1 MGFYG
6 RKLAAVAMVRLSLF
20 VLGPFEARLDG
31 ELLNFATHKAEA
43 LLVYLAIESD
53 RAHRRDVLAGLL
65 WPDQPQA
72 RAFHNLRQALSHIR
86 QALPNPGR
94 NNETP
99 FILADRETLCFAM
112 HSDVEVDFKCF
123 EALYSACSAHP
134 HRRLGACRPCLER
147 LEAAVH
153 LYRGAFLENFPLD
166 GGEGFEDWVLFK
178 REWVHIRVIEA
189 LTELAH
195 YAERRGE
202 LAHARMLLQKQVA
215 LEPWREE
222 AHQHLMRLYVLEGQT
237 SAALAQYET
246 CRQILWEEFA
256 VEPSAKTVALL
267 TQIKDFR
274 QRSGVVPN
282 RVVPN
287 RVVPNPATFAPVL
300 PPVTTFPIMG
310 YVQLPLEPDSFVGR
324 RADRAALAERLAHPD
339 CRLLTLT
346 GRGGV
351 GKTRLALQVAADAAG
366 LFADGIFFV
375 PLEAL
380 RSPAQVASAISVAM
394 GLPNIEQAEAL
405 QQLLAHLRGKE
416 MLLVL
421 DNFEHVVE
429 ACPMLIAVLRYAPGV
444 VLLVTSRERLY
455 LREEWLYEVEG
466 MCIADEPPGL
476 YPTAETCDAVAL
488 FEQRVQQLQAHFSL
502 SPELLPDV
510 IRICKIVEGLP
521 LAIEL
526 AAATMAYQSCAE
538 IATHLEQSLDILA
551 TSLRNVPERQR
562 SLRAVFDHSW
572 ALLTQEERAVLSGLT
587 VFEGGF
593 TAAAAQAVI
602 SENADTLSA
611 LAAKS
616 LLRRTHNGRYGYH
629 ATTHAY
635 AAARLAENADLQREL
650 ERRHGA
656 YYATKLR
663 RELAT
668 APDDEAF
675 SDWEQESANI
685 HVAWTRALTRRH
697 WAIIAEMSE
706 AVGRFY
712 RRRGP
717 LDEGI
722 ALFEAAVTQVTQSS
736 PAAAEDLSS
745 LLVRLQIEQVRLWD
759 ASGHHEQAVALSQ
772 RIITESQRLA
782 AYELEGEG
790 QFLLGQAYQRQ
801 GAYQDAEHALNQA
814 LALARTGKQ
823 RRLEADSLRIL
834 GNIAVRRGAFDLA
847 RQLYEAAAECYQILG
862 YVRGEAA
869 VFNNLGVLLLQVGKH
884 PEARGVLL
892 AARARYRSLGDRLG
906 EAKALNNLANVAV
919 EQGECDEALNLYQE
933 ALEIHRAMQ
942 NTEGRATT
950 LNNLG
955 ALFWE
960 FGLYAE
966 AQDVYE
972 QALEIFHASGNLQ
985 AEGETL
991 GNLSILELCLGT
1003 VRRALATAR
1012 RAIDVSQQSHDL
1024 VALANAYTYLGRIQ
1038 IALGELNAA
1047 AEAYHQALALREEVP
1062 HRARTLEALA
1072 GLAVVIWRTQGP
1084 SQGLQET
1091 ERLLEALELPEALEG
1106 ADDPAWV
1113 YWACYQILAA
1123 NNDPRGP
1130 TLLSEVQQRIL
1141 ERADRISNPE
1151 HRYSF
1156 LNNVTTHRQILF
1168 GHSDDLNA

>member
-1 MGFYG
+1 MGFHDC
-6 RKLAAVAMVRLSLF
+6 KLVAVAMVRLSLF
-20 VLGPFEARLDG
+20 VLSPFEARLDG

-43 LLVYLAIESD
+43 LLVYLALESD
-53 RAHRRDVLAGLL
+53 RVHRRDVLAGLL
-65 WPDQPQA
+65 WPDQPKA
-72 RAFHNLRQALSHIR
+72 SAFHNLRQALSHIR
-86 QALPNPGR
+86 QALPHPYR
-94 NNETP
+94 NNETS
-99 FILADRETLCFAM
+99 FIIADRETLCFAM
-112 HSDVEVDFKCF
+112 HSDVEVDFKGF

-147 LEAAVH
+147 LEAAVN

-178 REWVHIRVIEA
+178 REWVHIRIIEA

-202 LAHARMLLQKQVA
+202 LGRARMLLQKQVE

-256 VEPSAKTVALL
+256 VEPSAETVALL
-267 TQIKDFR
+267 TQIKDLR
-274 QRSGVVPN
+274 QRSGATLA
-282 RVVPN
+282 
-287 RVVPNPATFAPVL
+287 PAL

-351 GKTRLALQVAADAAG
+351 GKTRLALQVAADAVG

-380 RSPAQVASAISVAM
+380 RNPAQVASAICVAM
-394 GLPNIEQAEAL
+394 GLPNVDQVEAL
-405 QQLLAHLRGKE
+405 QQLLVHLRGKE

-421 DNFEHVVE
+421 DNFEYVVE
-429 ACPMLIAVLRYAPGV
+429 ACPALIAVLRYAPGV

-466 MCIADEPPGL
+466 MCIPDEPPGL
-476 YPTAETCDAVAL
+476 YPTAESCDAVAL

-502 SPELLPDV
+502 SPEVLPDV
-510 IRICKIVEGLP
+510 IRICKVVEGLP

-593 TAAAAQAVI
+593 TAAAAHAVI
-602 SENADTLSA
+602 SENTDTLSA

-635 AAARLAENADLQREL
+635 AAERLAENADLQREL
-650 ERRHGA
+650 ERRHGV
-656 YYATKLR
+656 YYAARLR

-675 SDWEQESANI
+675 SDWEQERANI

-697 WAIIAEMSE
+697 WAIIAEMAE

-722 ALFEAAVTQVTQSS
+722 ALFEAAVTQL

-759 ASGHHEQAVALSQ
+759 ASGHHERAIALSQ

-782 AYELEGEG
+782 VYELEGEG

-801 GAYQDAEHALNQA
+801 GSYQDAEHALNQA
-814 LALARTGKQ
+814 LALARIGKQ

-834 GNIAVRRGAFDLA
+834 GNIAARRGAFDLA
-847 RQLYEAAAECYQILG
+847 RQLYEAAAECYRVLG
-862 YVRGEAA
+862 HARGEAA
-869 VFNNLGVLLLQVGKH
+869 VFNNLGVLLLQAGKH
-884 PEARGVLL
+884 PEARGVLN

-919 EQGECDEALNLYQE
+919 EQGECDEALSLYQE

-991 GNLSILELCLGT
+991 GNLSMLELCLGT

-1012 RAIDVSQQSHDL
+1012 RAIDTSQQSHDL

-1047 AEAYHQALALREEVP
+1047 AEAYHQALALREKVP

-1091 ERLLEALELPEALEG
+1091 EGLLEALELPEALEG

-1130 TLLSEVQQRIL
+1130 TLLSKVQQRIL
-1141 ERADRISNPE
+1141 ERADRISSPE

-1156 LNNVTTHRQILF
+1156 LNNVTIHRQILF
-1168 GHSDDLNA
+1168 GHSDDLIA

>member
-1 MGFYG
+1 
-6 RKLAAVAMVRLSLF
+6 MVGLSLF
-20 VLGPFEARLDG
+20 VLSPFEARLDG

-43 LLVYLAIESD
+43 LLVYLALESD
-53 RAHRRDVLAGLL
+53 RAHRRDVLTGLF
-65 WPDQPQA
+65 WPDEPKA
-72 RAFHNLRQALSHIR
+72 HAFHNLRQALSHIR
-86 QALPNPGR
+86 QALPKTGK

-99 FILADRETLCFAM
+99 FIIADRETLRFAM
-112 HSDVEVDFKCF
+112 HSDVEVDFKRF
-123 EALYSACSAHP
+123 EALYSACSTHS

-189 LTELAH
+189 LTTLAL
-195 YAERRGE
+195 YAERRGD
-202 LAHARMLLQKQVA
+202 LARARVLLQKQVE

-237 SAALAQYET
+237 SAALAQYEI

-256 VEPSAKTVALL
+256 VEPSAETVALL

-274 QRSGVVPN
+274 QRSG
-282 RVVPN
+282 
-287 RVVPNPATFAPVL
+287 AIFAPVL
-300 PPVTTFPIMG
+300 SPATTFPLMG

-324 RADRAALAERLAHPD
+324 EADRAALAERLAHPD

-351 GKTRLALQVAADAAG
+351 GKTRLALQVAADAVG
-366 LFADGIFFV
+366 LFADGVFFV

-394 GLPNIEQAEAL
+394 GLPNVEQAEAL

-416 MLLVL
+416 LLLVL
-421 DNFEHVVE
+421 DNFEHVLE
-429 ACPMLIAVLRYAPGV
+429 ACPVLIAVLRYAPGV
-444 VLLVTSRERLY
+444 VLLVTSRERLH
-455 LREEWLYEVEG
+455 LREEALYEVEG
-466 MCIADEPPGL
+466 LCILDGLSGAHPP
-476 YPTAETCDAVAL
+476 AETCDAVAL
-488 FEQRVQQLQAHFSL
+488 FERRVQQLQAHFSL
-502 SPELLPDV
+502 TPEVLPDV
-510 IRICKIVEGLP
+510 IRICKVVEGLP

-526 AAATMAYQSCAE
+526 AAAMTAYQSCAE

-551 TSLRNVPERQR
+551 TSLRNVPERQM

-572 ALLTQEERAVLSGLT
+572 ALLTPEEWAVLSGLT
-587 VFEGGF
+587 VFEDGF
-593 TAAAAQAVI
+593 TAAAAHAVI
-602 SENADTLSA
+602 CENPDTLSA
-611 LAAKS
+611 LVAKS
-616 LLRRTHNGRYGYH
+616 LLRRTRNGRYGYH

-635 AAARLAENADLQREL
+635 AAARLAENADRQRQM
-650 ERRHGA
+650 ERRHGVYFA
-656 YYATKLR
+656 AWLR

-668 APDDEAF
+668 TPDDEAF
-675 SDWEQESANI
+675 SSWEQDRANI
-685 HVAWTRALTRRH
+685 HVAWTRAVTRRH
-697 WAIIAEMSE
+697 WAIIAEMVE
-706 AVGRFY
+706 AVGLFY

-722 ALFEAAVTQVTQSS
+722 ALFEAALMQL
-736 PAAAEDLSS
+736 PADAQDLST
-745 LLVRLQIEQVRLWD
+745 LLVRLQIEQARLWD
-759 ASGHHEQAVALSQ
+759 ASGHYEQAIVLSQ
-772 RIITESQRLA
+772 RIIAESSRLSTH
-782 AYELEGEG
+782 ELEGEG
-790 QFLLGQAYQRQ
+790 QFILGQALQRQ
-801 GAYQDAEHALNQA
+801 GSYQDAEQALNQA
-814 LALARTGKQ
+814 LALARTSKQ
-823 RRLEADSLRIL
+823 RRLESDSLRIL
-834 GNIAVRRGAFDLA
+834 GNIAARRGAFDLA
-847 RQLYEAAAECYQILG
+847 RQLYEAAAECYTALG
-862 YVRGEAA
+862 HVRGEGA
-869 VFNNLGVLLLQVGKH
+869 VFNNLGVLLLQVGEYS
-884 PEARGVLL
+884 EARGALL

-919 EQGECDEALNLYQE
+919 EQGECGEALSLYQE

-942 NTEGRATT
+942 NAEGRATT

-966 AQDVYE
+966 AQDAYS

-991 GNLSILELCLGT
+991 GNLSMLELCLGNM
-1003 VRRALATAR
+1003 RRALVTAR
-1012 RAIDVSQQSHDL
+1012 RAINTSQQSHDL
-1024 VALANAYTYLGRIQ
+1024 VSLANTYTYLGRIQ
-1038 IALGELNAA
+1038 IALGELDTAA
-1047 AEAYHQALALREEVP
+1047 AAYHQALALRENVP
-1062 HRARTLEALA
+1062 HRGHTLEALA

-1084 SQGLQET
+1084 SRGLQEI
-1091 ERLLEALELPEALEG
+1091 ESLLEALKLPEALEG

-1130 TLLSEVQQRIL
+1130 KLLSEVQQRIL
-1141 ERADRISNPE
+1141 ERANRISNPE
-1151 HRYSF
+1151 HRHAF
-1156 LNNVTTHRQILF
+1156 LNNVTIHRQIMMS
-1168 GHSDDLNA
+1168 GH